1 MYCIFIYIQDQEHT
15 MRAIGSPRTDYGVP
29 MLIHTMF
36 LEVIYNFLTVIYKG
50 ASCT

>member
-1 MYCIFIYIQDQEHT
+1 
-15 MRAIGSPRTDYGVP
+15 MRAIGSPRTNYGVP
-29 MLIHTMF
+29 MLIHTRF